1 MSNKPKDPAESGL
14 RKGLTSYGDKGFSL
28 FLRKAFIKGAGYT
41 NSALDRPVIGIINT
55 GSAYNPCHGNMPQ
68 LLEAVKRGVM
78 LAGGLPMEFPTISIH
93 ESFAAPTSMYLR
105 NLMSMD
111 TEEMLRAQPM
121 DAVVMIG
128 GCDKTVP
135 AQLMG
140 AASAGLPAIQLITG
154 SMLTG
159 SHRSE
164 RVGACTDCRRYWGKF
179 RAGEIDEAEMDEVN
193 DQLVASVGTC
203 SVMGTA
209 STMACIS
216 EALGMTVPGG
226 ATPPA
231 VTADR
236 IRIAEETGTCAVK
249 MAKEGLTIDK
259 VLTADAFENAMR
271 VLLAIGGSTNGIV
284 HLAAIAGRMGLE
296 IDLDALDK
304 MGDETPV
311 LVDLKPSG
319 DHYME
324 NFHDAGGM
332 TTLLRQLKP
341 LLKLNAMTVSGRTLG
356 EEIDAAPPSFKQDVV
371 RPFDK
376 PIYPRGSIAVLHGNL
391 APGGA
396 IIKQSAANEKL
407 MEHEGRAVVFEDA
420 ADLANRI
427 DCPELDVTAE
437 DILVLKN
444 IGPKGA
450 PGMPEAGYIPI
461 PMKLARAGVK
471 DIVRISDGRMSGT
484 AFGTIVLHVTPES
497 AIGGPLAQ
505 VRNGDRIRL
514 SVKNREI
521 SLLISDEELAQR
533 MKDNPIT
540 SPTAERGYKK
550 LFLNTVTQAD
560 QGVDF
565 DFLRAAKMIGKTPQ
579 SNQRVK
585 TVINA
590 NLLRKGM
597 NIWPPF
603 LGAGITVE
611 SIAKDFR
618 HAKVRLKHGLLNRN
632 ILGVHFGG
640 SLFAMTDPFFMMM
653 VSQNIG
659 KGYIVWDQAAKI
671 EFLKPGK
678 GTVHASFELTQSQ
691 IDEIISAAESGNKVL
706 RDFVVDVKD
715 REEDVVARITKTLY
729 IRKKMKKG

>member
-1 MSNKPKDPAESGL
+1 
-14 RKGLTSYGDKGFSL
+14 
-28 FLRKAFIKGAGYT
+28 
-41 NSALDRPVIGIINT
+41 
-55 GSAYNPCHGNMPQ
+55 
-68 LLEAVKRGVM
+68 
-78 LAGGLPMEFPTISIH
+78 
-93 ESFAAPTSMYLR
+93 
-105 NLMSMD
+105 
-111 TEEMLRAQPM
+111 
-121 DAVVMIG
+121 MIG

-135 AQLMG
+135 AQMMG

-179 RAGEIDEAEMDEVN
+179 RAGEIDEVEKDEVN

-226 ATPPA
+226 ASPPA

-236 IRIAEETGTCAVK
+236 IRVAEETGTRAVQ
-249 MAKEGLTIDK
+249 MAKDGLTIDK

-332 TTLLRQLKP
+332 TTLLRELKP
-341 LLKLNAMTVSGRTLG
+341 LLKLDAMTVTGRTLG

-371 RPFDK
+371 RKFDN

-407 MEHEGRAVVFEDA
+407 MEHEGRAVVFENSE
-420 ADLANRI
+420 DLANRI
-427 DCPELDVTAE
+427 DSPDLDVTAE

-484 AFGTIVLHVTPES
+484 AFGTIVLHVTPE
-497 AIGGPLAQ
+497 AAVGGPLAY
-505 VRNGDRIRL
+505 VKNGDRIRL

-521 SLLISDEELAQR
+521 SLLVSEEELAKR
-533 MKDNPIT
+533 AKESPVIE
-540 SPTAERGYKK
+540 PTAERGYLK
-550 LFLNTVTQAD
+550 LFLDTVTQAD
-560 QGVDF
+560 KGVDF
-565 DFLRAAKMIGKTPQ
+565 DFLRAVKMVGKTPK
-579 SNQRVK
+579 R
-585 TVINA
+585 
-590 NLLRKGM
+590 
-597 NIWPPF
+597 
-603 LGAGITVE
+603 
-611 SIAKDFR
+611 
-618 HAKVRLKHGLLNRN
+618 
-632 ILGVHFGG
+632 
-640 SLFAMTDPFFMMM
+640 
-653 VSQNIG
+653 
-659 KGYIVWDQAAKI
+659 
-671 EFLKPGK
+671 
-678 GTVHASFELTQSQ
+678 
-691 IDEIISAAESGNKVL
+691 
-706 RDFVVDVKD
+706 
-715 REEDVVARITKTLY
+715 
-729 IRKKMKKG
+729 